1 MRNHFI
7 CVLTQKLVPR
17 MNIYQL
23 QSQILNAFDHGL
35 PLWPRVELMRSDPLD
50 QHRYLD
56 FAQLAAGVLTGR
68 DSRVES
74 NYFFEDF
81 GPGGSHAESRGS
93 TPVIAN

>member
-1 MRNHFI
+1 MRNNLI
-7 CVLTQKLVPR
+7 SVLAHKLVPR
-17 MNIYQL
+17 MNINQF
-23 QSQILNAFDHGL
+23 QSKIFNAFDHGL
-35 PLWPRVELMRSDPLD
+35 PLRPRVELVRSDPLD

-74 NYFFEDF
+74 NHFFEDF
-81 GPGGSHAESRGS
+81 GPGGSHAESSGS